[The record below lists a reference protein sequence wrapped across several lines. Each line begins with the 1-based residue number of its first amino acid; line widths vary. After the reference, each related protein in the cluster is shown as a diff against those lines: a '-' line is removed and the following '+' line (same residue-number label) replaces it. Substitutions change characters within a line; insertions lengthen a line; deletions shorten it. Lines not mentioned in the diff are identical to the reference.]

1 MAKVW
6 KYKNK
11 RTNENMYAFKVYLGT
26 DPVTGKR
33 KETTRRGFRTKSEAK
48 QTASILVI
56 KYKNGEYTKNDYNI
70 KTFDEL
76 FNIWF
81 ESYKNTV
88 KHSTATDTWWY
99 YKRYIKPRFK
109 NVRVNKINVAFCQR
123 NVNHWHEHYRNYR
136 RIKNLAAQIIDYAIT
151 LELIDSNPMKKIILP
166 KPKPKKEKKNF
177 YEKDELKYFFDCLED
192 IGDKRYIAFFRLLA
206 YTGIRRG
213 EAMGLKWSDFNFD
226 NQTMSIKRGL
236 YFDERIKKVI
246 VQTPKTK
253 SSIRTLD
260 VDQETIQILKALRAD
275 QQQRFLKFGV
285 NTLKAGQY
293 VFTQDKSNKLL
304 APGRADDWLRWI
316 YKHYPQRKITVHGF
330 RHTHASLLFEAGATI
345 KQVQDRL
352 GHSNSKT
359 TLDIYTHVTKKAK
372 HDTAKKFANFMRS

>member
-1 MAKVW
+1 MKINS
-6 KYKNK
+6 YKNK
-11 RTNENMYAFKVYLGT
+11 KGETLYGFRIFLGY
-26 DPVTGKR
+26 DPVTGK
-33 KETTRRGFRTKSEAK
+33 KYETKRQGFKTRTEAK
-48 QTASILVI
+48 NSASELQI
-56 KYKNGEYTKNDYNI
+56 KFDQGKLNKNSHGI
-70 KTFDEL
+70 KTFQEL
-76 FNIWF
+76 FNLWF
-81 ESYKNTV
+81 EFYKNTV
-88 KHSTATDTWWY
+88 KRSTVTDTLLVY
-99 YKRYIKPRFK
+99 QNYIEPKFK
-109 NVRVNKINVAFCQR
+109 NIKINKINVTFCQKC
-123 NVNHWHEHYRNYR
+123 VNYWHARYESYR

-151 LELIDSNPMKKIILP
+151 LELIDSSPMRKIILP
-166 KPKPKKEKKNF
+166 KPKAKAKKINF
-177 YEKDELKYFFDCLED
+177 YEKDELKHFFDCLEG

-213 EAMGLKWSDFNFD
+213 EAMGLRWSDFNFD

-260 VDQETIQILKALRAD
+260 VDQETIQILKAWRAD